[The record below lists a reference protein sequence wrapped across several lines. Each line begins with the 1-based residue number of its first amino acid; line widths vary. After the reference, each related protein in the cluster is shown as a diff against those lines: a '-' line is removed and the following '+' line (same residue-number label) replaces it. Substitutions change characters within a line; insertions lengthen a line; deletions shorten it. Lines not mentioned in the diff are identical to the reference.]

1 MIEISNLYKMFERR
15 RPEDRYALMDI
26 NIEIGDGEFV
36 YLVGPSGSGKTTLMK
51 ILNREQLPTKG
62 DVFVDGENLSKIKR
76 NQIPYYR
83 RKLGVIFQDFKL
95 LYNKTAVEN
104 MVMAMRAQGKIVK
117 GSLEQVRDILKLIG
131 ISAKMDFL
139 TDELSRGE
147 QRLLTIAR
155 ALATSPKFI
164 LADEPLVDLNKSDQ
178 KKILDI
184 FEGFCKRGS
193 TVIIATKQIEYA
205 KLCHSRIVKIISGR
219 IKED

>member
-1 MIEISNLYKMFERR
+1 MVRISNLYKMFDRR
-15 RPEDRYALMDI
+15 RLEDKYALIDI
-26 NIEIGDGEFV
+26 SIEIGDSEFI
-36 YLVGPSGSGKTTLMK
+36 YLVGPSSSGKTTLIK
-51 ILNREQLPTKG
+51 ILNREELPSKG

-76 NQIPYYR
+76 SQIPYYR

-95 LYNKTAVEN
+95 LSNKTAVEN
-104 MVMAMRAQGKIVK
+104 MVMAMRVQGKAGKESI
-117 GSLEQVRDILKLIG
+117 EQAREMLKLFG
-131 ISAKMDFL
+131 IAGKMNFL

-155 ALATSPKFI
+155 ALVTSPKFI

-184 FEGFCKRGS
+184 FERFRKGGS

-205 KLCHSRIVKIISGR
+205 KLCHSRIIKIISGR